1 MIGAFNNHFKQI
13 CINLNPIKNVF
24 VLGLSGGMDS
34 MALLYLLKNFL
45 ENNKSFDT
53 EIFPVIIDH
62 NLRQES
68 SKEAHEVENIA
79 KKLGF
84 KTSIKKICGK
94 KPTGNIQNWAR
105 KKRRDLL
112 CEATYKLSAN
122 LLLAHHF
129 DDQAETLFM
138 RFTKNSGLDGLQG
151 MQSIKFWKGI
161 LIIRPLLVFKKKQLK
176 TFVDQNNI
184 NFFDRCLKTK
194 LFC

>member
-13 CINLNPIKNVF
+13 CINLNPIKKVF

-34 MALLYLLKNFL
+34 MALLYLLKNFSD
-45 ENNKSFDT
+45 NNKSFDT
-53 EIFPVIIDH
+53 EIYPVIIDH

-105 KKRRDLL
+105 KKRRDLFRK
-112 CEATYKLSAN
+112 YW
-122 LLLAHHF
+122 
-129 DDQAETLFM
+129 
-138 RFTKNSGLDGLQG
+138 NS
-151 MQSIKFWKGI
+151 
-161 LIIRPLLVFKKKQLK
+161 
-176 TFVDQNNI
+176 
-184 NFFDRCLKTK
+184 
-194 LFC
+194 

>member
-1 MIGAFNNHFKQI
+1 MQLDAPAEENFPLLHDLQTS
-13 CINLNPIKNVF
+13 LLAYEP
-24 VLGLSGGMDS
+24 
-34 MALLYLLKNFL
+34 ALHAVQVV
-45 ENNKSFDT
+45 DT

-68 SKEAHEVENIA
+68 SREAYEVENLA

-122 LLLAHHF
+122 LILAHHF

-138 RFTKNSGLDGLQG
+138 RFTKKSGLDC
-151 MQSIKFWKGI
+151 I
-161 LIIRPLLVFKKKQLK
+161 P
-176 TFVDQNNI
+176 
-184 NFFDRCLKTK
+184 
-194 LFC
+194 